1 MPQVQQSETSA
12 GGKRKALRKP
22 VAILVFCIC
31 ALYLGTWSYSRYK
44 IYRVER
50 LIQDVQQ
57 LKVGVTSDDEL
68 RRFSVNHGGDFYLT
82 AHRKLPAADE
92 VEASVWISV
101 LSASLRFRDR
111 VYSLPVFGQREWAA
125 QVILDERDGHLV
137 KSFFGIAITRSDG
150 VQLEGFAT
158 LGIGPFIDGHPYH
171 VSDAYVT
178 GPPAEFL
185 GVQIGPDA
193 SKDEKQRGLNFNFGC
208 LARLNECRHVCEV
221 MPSAWNDLPNYRRVH
236 YPDGRELVIDAECR
250 QALGPNP

>member
-1 MPQVQQSETSA
+1 M
-12 GGKRKALRKP
+12 ALRRP
-22 VAILVFCIC
+22 VATLVFCIC

-44 IYRVER
+44 IYRAER
-50 LIQDVQQ
+50 LIEDVQQ
-57 LKVGVTSDDEL
+57 LKVGVTSEDEL
-68 RRFSVNHGGDFYLT
+68 RRFSINHGGDFYLT
-82 AHRKLPAADE
+82 PHRKPPATDE
-92 VEASVWISV
+92 VEASVLISV
-101 LSASLRFRDR
+101 LSASLRLRDK

-158 LGIGPFIDGHPYH
+158 LGIGPFIDSHPYH

-178 GPPAEFL
+178 GPPTEFL

-193 SKDEKQRGLNFNFGC
+193 SKDEKLRGLNFNFGC
-208 LARLNECRHVCEV
+208 LTGLHACRHVCEV
-221 MPSAWNDLPNYRRVH
+221 MPSAWNDLPMDRRVH
-236 YPDGRELVIDAECR
+236 YPDGRELVIDTECR

>member
-1 MPQVQQSETSA
+1 MPQVQKSETSA

-44 IYRVER
+44 IYRAER
-50 LIQDVQQ
+50 LIEDVQQ

-68 RRFSVNHGGDFYLT
+68 RRFSVNHGGDFYIT
-82 AHRKLPAADE
+82 AHRKPPAADE

-101 LSASLRFRDR
+101 LSASVRFRGK
-111 VYSLPVFGQREWAA
+111 VYSLPVFGQRQWAA

-137 KSFFGIAITRSDG
+137 KSFFGIAIMRSDG
-150 VQLEGFAT
+150 VQLEGFT
-158 LGIGPFIDGHPYH
+158 TITTGPFIDGYPYH
-171 VSDAYVT
+171 VSEAHVT

-193 SKDEKQRGLNFNFGC
+193 SNDEKHRGLSFNFGC
-208 LARLNECRHVCEV
+208 LTRLKECRHVCEV
-221 MPSAWNDLPNYRRVH
+221 MPGAWKDLPLDRRIH
-236 YPDGRELVIDAECR
+236 YPDGHELVGDAECR
-250 QALGPNP
+250 QALAPAP